1 MITRF
6 VFHTDPSLLPLKT
19 TTFAN
24 LPRAILLTAFFFITR
39 AFIAFMLFMVLFI
52 TDFFIGRAIVN
63 LRRSSGIRGKT
74 QEFARGL
81 EPVQLKQ
88 HWKSQQISSLLFY
101 LSPSKMRG
109 WFYQNHKNPSVV
121 FCGCTMDIVMFAFEV
136 LLPSTG

>member
-1 MITRF
+1 MASCYFKKRCFLITRF
-6 VFHTDPSLLPLKT
+6 VFDTDPSLLPLKT

-63 LRRSSGIRGKT
+63 LRGNSGIRGKT

-81 EPVQLKQ
+81 EPVQ
-88 HWKSQQISSLLFY
+88 
-101 LSPSKMRG
+101 
-109 WFYQNHKNPSVV
+109 
-121 FCGCTMDIVMFAFEV
+121 
-136 LLPSTG
+136 

>member
-1 MITRF
+1 MSRRPHQQAPTQNSQEESMALR
-6 VFHTDPSLLPLKT
+6 V
-19 TTFAN
+19 N
-24 LPRAILLTAFFFITR
+24 AIRRYLYR
-39 AFIAFMLFMVLFI
+39 VNSRYQ